1 MKFQSQA
8 DLFPPIPV
16 HKSTEDKVVPDMSF
30 TPREIIGKFSRG
42 EKVPLGFEGQYDC
55 EDYPENDRYLD
66 HFEADPDLKYEEPLT
81 RDPSFD
87 FGDYVEA
94 NNDLKE
100 REVERK
106 KRAAER
112 KRRSNGQSSTDPKR
126 KASDEEPS
134 ASEAMKRETTS
145 GGAVEAPSAQP
156 KK

>member
-1 MKFQSQA
+1 MKFQSQV
-8 DLFPPIPV
+8 DLFEPIPV
-16 HKSTEDKVVPDMSF
+16 HKSRENKVVPDMSF
-30 TPREIIGKFSRG
+30 TPREIISKFSRG

-66 HFEADPDLKYEEPLT
+66 HFEDDPDLRLDEPSP

-94 NNDLKE
+94 KNDLKE
-100 REVERK
+100 REAERK

-112 KRRSNGQSSTDPKR
+112 KRRSQGQSSTDPKR

-145 GGAVEAPSAQP
+145 GGAVEAPIAQP
-156 KK
+156 KQ